1 VIRFSKPRTFSGEP
15 RHPRSIRLADDEL
28 AAVVGAAKNLSD
40 EKLLLFVRRLAA
52 QLSVRSVPV
61 DVAIQ
66 HAMTG
71 LQHRLIA

>member
-1 VIRFSKPRTFSGEP
+1 MIRFTKPGTFAGEP
-15 RHPRSIRLADDEL
+15 RHSRSIRLILAEDEL
-28 AAVVGAAKNLSD
+28 AAVVGAAKTLSD

-52 QLSVRSVPV
+52 QLSIRSVPV

-71 LQHRLIA
+71 LQHR